1 MSSNRK
7 ETAEDTGNAASSMNY
22 VIHPLMKLKDWR
34 KFRER
39 PLPKLV
45 LLSLIFLIPVLAC
58 SASDQLLDQGASP
71 LPANSEVDRD
81 KAIYLSGGQPRSLDP
96 ATAHSGAYGPIGA
109 IFSGLVTLN
118 SDLQVQPELAAGWDV
133 SEDGTL
139 YTFYIRPDAQF
150 HDGRPVTA
158 QDIVYSWE
166 RAASPDLGSDTALTY
181 LGDIVGLEEVMTGQ
195 SEHISGLQAINDHT
209 LQVRID
215 APKVYFLSKLT
226 YPVSFVIDKENV
238 KKSDWEHSPNG
249 TGAFT
254 LQEWKDDEYLILSR
268 YDSYYGEGPSVD
280 HVVYLMGAG
289 IPFSMYEKG
298 EIDLVGV
305 GGGNLERV
313 QDPNN
318 PLHQD
323 LLIGVDMCTSY
334 VGFDNSQAPFDDP
347 LVRQAFSYA
356 LDKERIIEGLFMGD
370 ALAADGPLPPGMPGY
385 TGNLE
390 GYSYDPEKARELL
403 AQAGYADPSTFP
415 PVTFNTSGYGG
426 VGPYVTSLISMWQE
440 TLGITIE
447 PVLLD
452 PYLFL
457 DELYSGNT
465 GDIFVSGWCADY
477 PDPENFLDLLFHSA
491 SQQNLVAY
499 NNPDVDAL
507 LEEARIKPDVTARME
522 QYGEIEQLIVDDAP
536 SVFLIHS
543 LAAELVKPY
552 VENYQWTPIG
562 VAQWHQV
569 SLDR

>member
-1 MSSNRK
+1 MNDNRK
-7 ETAEDTGNAASSMNY
+7 ATAKDAGRPGNKMLQHGS
-22 VIHPLMKLKDWR
+22 PLMRIIGWR
-34 KFRER
+34 RFFER
-39 PLPKLV
+39 PLSKLI
-45 LLSLIFLIPVLAC
+45 LLSLILLIPVLAC
-58 SASDQLLDQGASP
+58 SASDQLLDQGGSP
-71 LPANSEVDRD
+71 LPADSEVDRD

-96 ATAHSGAYGPIGA
+96 AIAHSGAYSPIGA

-118 SDLQVQPELAAGWDV
+118 SDLQVQPELASGWDV

-139 YTFYIRPDAQF
+139 YTFHIRPDAQF
-150 HDGRPVTA
+150 HNGRPVTA

-181 LGDIVGLEEVMTGQ
+181 LGDIVGIEEVITGQ
-195 SEHISGLQAINDHT
+195 AEHISGLQAIDDYT
-209 LQVRID
+209 LEVRID

-226 YPVSFVIDKENV
+226 YPVSFVIDKGNV

-254 LQEWKDDEYLILSR
+254 LQEWKDDEFLILR
-268 YDSYYGEGPSVD
+268 RNDNYYGGGPLVD

-323 LLIGVDMCTSY
+323 LLIGVDMCTTY
-334 VGFDNSQAPFDDP
+334 VGFNNNQAPFDDP
-347 LVRQAFSYA
+347 LVRQAFNYA
-356 LDKERIIEGLFMGD
+356 LDKERIVDGLFVGD
-370 ALAADGPLPPGMPGY
+370 ALLADGPLPPGMPGY
-385 TGNLE
+385 TGNLD
-390 GYSYDPEKARELL
+390 GYPYDPEKARDLL

-415 PVTFNTSGYGG
+415 TVSFNTSGYGS
-426 VGPYVTSLISMWQE
+426 VGSFVTSLISMWQE
-440 TLGITIE
+440 TLGVTIE

-452 PYLFL
+452 PYLYL

-499 NNPDVDAL
+499 HNPDVDAL
-507 LEEARIKPDVTARME
+507 LEEARIEPDVTSRME
-522 QYGEIEQLIVDDAP
+522 QYGEIERLIVDDAP
-536 SVFLIHS
+536 SVFLVHN

-552 VENYQWTPIG
+552 VENYKWTPIG